1 MPDVLGL
8 KPEDYWD
15 EQRSV
20 DYDSKKNIEKT
31 QREMTL
37 KALEILGL
45 KTGKILDAGC
55 GSGFSTKVIQEK
67 GFKVFGI
74 DISQEM
80 VKLGKSKGLNITCA
94 DMSVMPFDN
103 EFFDGL
109 ISISALQ
116 WVTGNYEEVLEKYHE
131 IVFEFARVL
140 KSGCFGV
147 VQFYPSTLKEFELVK
162 SIFKKKFFVE
172 VVSAW
177 SGRKAKKFFKIKKK
191 FKKKK

>member
-8 KPEDYWD
+8 KPEEYWN

-20 DYDSKKNIEKT
+20 DYDSKRNIEKT

-45 KTGKILDAGC
+45 KKGKVLDAGC
-55 GSGFSTKVIQEK
+55 GSGFSTKVIEEA
-67 GFKVFGI
+67 GFDVVGI
-74 DISQEM
+74 DVSKEM
-80 VKLGKSKGLNITCA
+80 VKLGKSKGLKIIQA
-94 DMSVMPFDN
+94 DMSALPFED
-103 EFFDGL
+103 EFFDGF

-116 WVTGNYEEVLEKYHE
+116 WVTGGYEQVLEEYHE

-140 KSGCFGV
+140 KSKGLGV
-147 VQFYPSTLKEFELVK
+147 VQFYPATSKEFELVK
-162 SIFKKKFFVE
+162 SIFKKKFVVE

-177 SGRKAKKFFKIKKK
+177 SGRKTKSFLKL
-191 FKKKK
+191 KKKK